1 MRRVS
6 HSTSAVDR
14 LGLIAVAALD
24 ALCYPLILA
33 GASSAPHLTFAALR
47 ALIDIT
53 PERIAPAVT
62 SLAQADNRPKK
73 TDPSGAPDKPIW
85 RLASGQIRQYRS
97 A

>member
-1 MRRVS
+1 MVRLDGS
-6 HSTSAVDR
+6 EALPASTCSLCADDSM
-14 LGLIAVAALD
+14 LGN
-24 ALCYPLILA
+24 
-33 GASSAPHLTFAALR
+33 TALR

-62 SLAQADNRPKK
+62 SLAQAANRPKK